1 MEENKMLLDISYLLL
16 QQYWWII
23 ISILAGALVFLLF
36 VQGGQTLIYNLGK
49 TEIEQTMIVNALGRK
64 WEFTFS
70 TLVTFGG
77 AFFASFP
84 LFYATSFGGA
94 YWVWMA
100 ILFCFI
106 VQAVSYEFRSK
117 PNNFLGKRTYDA
129 FLFFNGALGPF
140 LLGVVVATLFTGSQF
155 SVNDMNL
162 SQWETPYYG
171 LEALL
176 NIQNLTLGFAILFLS
191 RTLGILF
198 LINSLEGD
206 NLIKRAR
213 KRLWYEAVLFLVFF
227 LLFLIRLLFAE
238 GYAYDRETG
247 LVFMEANKYLNNI
260 LQMPLNTLI
269 LLIGVILVLWALF
282 ISLFKNSTR
291 GFWFAGSGTFLTVF
305 SLLILAGF
313 NQTAFYPSSFDL
325 QSSLTIENS
334 SSSYY
339 TLKVMSVVSLMIP
352 FVIAYIWYTWK
363 LISNKKISEEEI
375 KSESHIY

>member
-1 MEENKMLLDISYLLL
+1 MLLDISYLFL

-23 ISILAGALVFLLF
+23 ISVLAGALVFLLF
-36 VQGGQTLIYNLGK
+36 VQGGQTLIYSLGK
-49 TEIEQTMIVNALGRK
+49 SEIEQTMIVNALGRK

-117 PNNFLGKRTYDA
+117 PNNFFGKKTYDA

-155 SVNDMNL
+155 SVNVMNL

-176 NIQNLTLGFAILFLS
+176 NIQNLALGFAILFLS

-198 LINSLEGD
+198 LINSLEGND
-206 NLIKRAR
+206 LIKRAR
-213 KRLWYEAVLFLVFF
+213 KRLWYEAGLFLVFF
-227 LLFLIRLLFAE
+227 LFFLIRLLFIE
-238 GYAYDRETG
+238 GFAYEPETG
-247 LVFMEANKYLNNI
+247 LIFMEANKYLNNV
-260 LQMPLNTLI
+260 LQMPLNTSI
-269 LLIGVILVLWALF
+269 LLIGLVLVLRGLF
-282 ISLFKNSTR
+282 ISLFKNSTK
-291 GFWFAGSGTFLTVF
+291 GIWFAGTGTFLTVF
-305 SLLILAGF
+305 SLFIIAGL

-339 TLKVMSVVSLMIP
+339 TLKVMAVVSLMIP

-363 LISNKKISEEEI
+363 LISNKKITEEEI
-375 KSESHIY
+375 NSESHVY

>member
-1 MEENKMLLDISYLLL
+1 MLLDISYLFL

-36 VQGGQTLIYNLGK
+36 VQGGQTLIYTLGK

-117 PNNFLGKRTYDA
+117 PNNFLGKRTYDT

-155 SVNDMNL
+155 SVNAVNL
-162 SQWETPYYG
+162 SRWETPYYG

-176 NIQNLTLGFAILFLS
+176 NIQNLALGFAILFLS

-206 NLIKRAR
+206 DLIKRAR
-213 KRLWYEAVLFLVFF
+213 KRLWYEAGLFLVFF
-227 LLFLIRLLFAE
+227 LFFMIRLLFLE

-269 LLIGVILVLWALF
+269 LLAGVVLVLWGLF
-282 ISLFKNSTR
+282 ISLFKNSTK
-291 GFWFAGSGTFLTVF
+291 GIWFTGSGTFLTVF
-305 SLLILAGF
+305 SLFLIAGL

-339 TLKVMSVVSLMIP
+339 TLKVMAVVSLMIP
-352 FVIAYIWYTWK
+352 FVVAYIWYTWK
-363 LISNKKISEEEI
+363 LISNKKISEEEMN
-375 KSESHIY
+375 SDTHVY

>member
-1 MEENKMLLDISYLLL
+1 MLLDISYLFL

-36 VQGGQTLIYNLGK
+36 VQGGQTLIYTLGK

-117 PNNFLGKRTYDA
+117 PNNFLGKRTYDT

-155 SVNDMNL
+155 SVNAVNL
-162 SQWETPYYG
+162 SRWETPYYG

-176 NIQNLTLGFAILFLS
+176 NIQNLALGFAILFLS

-206 NLIKRAR
+206 DLIKRAR
-213 KRLWYEAVLFLVFF
+213 KRLWYEAGLFLVFF
-227 LLFLIRLLFAE
+227 LFFLIRLLFLE

-269 LLIGVILVLWALF
+269 LLAGVVLVLWGIF
-282 ISLFKNSTR
+282 ISLFKNSTK
-291 GFWFAGSGTFLTVF
+291 GIWFAGSGTFLTVF
-305 SLLILAGF
+305 SLFLIAGL

-339 TLKVMSVVSLMIP
+339 TLKVMAVVSLMIP
-352 FVIAYIWYTWK
+352 FVVAYIWYTWK
-363 LISNKKISEEEI
+363 LISNKKISEEEMN
-375 KSESHIY
+375 SDTHVY

>member
-1 MEENKMLLDISYLLL
+1 MILDISYLFL

-36 VQGGQTLIYNLGK
+36 VQGGQTLIYSLGK
-49 TEIEQTMIVNALGRK
+49 TEVERTMIVNALGRK
-64 WEFTFS
+64 WEFTFT

-117 PNNFLGKRTYDA
+117 PDNFLGKRTYDV

-155 SVNDMNL
+155 SVNAMNL
-162 SQWETPYYG
+162 SHWETPYYG
-171 LEALL
+171 LEAVL
-176 NIQNLTLGFAILFLS
+176 NIQNLALGFAILFLS

-206 NLIKRAR
+206 DLIKRVR
-213 KRLWYEAVLFLVFF
+213 KRLWYEAGLF
-227 LLFLIRLLFAE
+227 LLFFLFFLVRLLFIE
-238 GYAYDRETG
+238 GYAYDSETG

-269 LLIGVILVLWALF
+269 LLVGVVLVLWGLF
-282 ISLFKNSTR
+282 VSLFKNSTR
-291 GFWFAGSGTFLTVF
+291 GIWLVGSGTFLAVF
-305 SLLILAGF
+305 SLFLLAGF

-339 TLKVMSVVSLMIP
+339 TLKVMAVVSLMIP

-363 LISNKKISEEEI
+363 LISSKKISEEEI
-375 KSESHIY
+375 NSESHVY